1 VCIDGGVLVSLGL
14 VLGFSSNFVVY
25 GGRLVGVWLA
35 TCVVA
40 TPIVI
45 S

>member
-1 VCIDGGVLVSLGL
+1 VHISGGVLVSLEL
-14 VLGFSSNFVVY
+14 VLGFSSNFVVCD
-25 GGRLVGVWLA
+25 GKLVGMWL
-35 TCVVA
+35 VSNLVA

>member
-1 VCIDGGVLVSLGL
+1 VCISGGVLVSLEL
-14 VLGFSSNFVVY
+14 DLGNFVVLDD
-25 GGRLVGVWLA
+25 RLVGVWLA
-35 TCVVA
+35 TSILA